1 MEIADVAPEEKITHF
16 LVDTA
21 AWAPSMDDTRPWR
34 FAASGST
41 VSLHADGDAGVEG
54 RVALVGCGAALYT
67 LRLAVSHLGRTP
79 QVRTLPDPGQPGR
92 VADVTVGPPGTASAE
107 ERRMY
112 RQIRRRRCH
121 RGGFRPGGLPIG
133 LLQTLRGQAYAEGVS
148 LRVIADPRVRSA
160 LGALTEAAEKMR
172 EQSPACAGEPASWAG
187 ASAGRTG
194 TVVAERAQ
202 ERTGARN
209 EATGVVAL
217 LVTEEDG
224 RADWL
229 RAGQALQR
237 VLLCAAEEDVS
248 AAFHLEALE
257 VPELR
262 EFIRTRFCDGA
273 HPQMIMRLGS
283 VPLQSPGA
291 RPSVTDLTRGAL

>member
-1 MEIADVAPEEKITHF
+1 M
-16 LVDTA
+16 
-21 AWAPSMDDTRPWR
+21 
-34 FAASGST
+34 
-41 VSLHADGDAGVEG
+41 
-54 RVALVGCGAALYT
+54 
-67 LRLAVSHLGRTP
+67 
-79 QVRTLPDPGQPGR
+79 LPDPGQPGR
-92 VADVTVGPPGTASAE
+92 VADVTVGPSHVASAE

-121 RGGFRPGGLPIG
+121 QGGFRPGGLPIG

-148 LRVIADPRVRSA
+148 LRVIADPRVRTA
-160 LGALTEAAEKMR
+160 LGALTEAAEQM
-172 EQSPACAGEPASWAG
+172 QWQDPAYAPASWA
-187 ASAGRTG
+187 STFAGGPARPDEGRSG
-194 TVVAERAQ
+194 TVLTEPV
-202 ERTGARN
+202 RTQDRSGPVGN
-209 EATGVVAL
+209 EATGIVAL

-237 VLLCAAEEDVS
+237 ILLCAAEQDVS

-262 EFIRTRFCDGA
+262 EFIRLRFCDGA
-273 HPQMIMRLGS
+273 HPQMIMRLGI